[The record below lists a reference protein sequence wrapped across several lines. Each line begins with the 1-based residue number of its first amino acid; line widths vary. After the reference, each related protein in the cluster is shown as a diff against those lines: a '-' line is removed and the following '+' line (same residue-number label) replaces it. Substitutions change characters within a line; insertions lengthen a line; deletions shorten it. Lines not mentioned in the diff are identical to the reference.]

1 MFIINLKLTKMYIF
15 KKRDKE
21 NTELSVKLSQE
32 EQRNLKLIGSLIPHK
47 GHQVF
52 KIHKLSLEV
61 SKPLYKKTLMYDIN
75 KSIKENLP
83 KLIVEEGYSYV
94 VALNKTNALK
104 KYNKND
110 NGSKFNK

>member
-1 MFIINLKLTKMYIF
+1 MDIF

-52 KIHKLSLEV
+52 KICKTTLYV
-61 SKPLYKKTLMYDIN
+61 SKPLYEKTMVYDVN

-94 VALNKTNALK
+94 VALNETNALK
-104 KYNKND
+104 KYNKED

>member
-1 MFIINLKLTKMYIF
+1 MDIF

-32 EQRNLKLIGSLIPHK
+32 EQRNLKLIRSLIPHK

-52 KIHKLSLEV
+52 KIHKVSLEV
-61 SKPLYKKTLMYDIN
+61 SKPLYEKTMVWAVN

-83 KLIVEEGYSYV
+83 KLIVEEGYFYV
-94 VALNKTNALK
+94 VALNETNALK
-104 KYNKND
+104 KFMKND